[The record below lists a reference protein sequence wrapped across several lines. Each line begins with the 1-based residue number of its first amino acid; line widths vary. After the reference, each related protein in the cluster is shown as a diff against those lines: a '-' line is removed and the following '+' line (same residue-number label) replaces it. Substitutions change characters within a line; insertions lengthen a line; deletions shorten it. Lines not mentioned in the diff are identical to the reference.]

1 MSELE
6 IKIIELREDGYTY
19 KAIRLALGNPSNK
32 MIKDTLKKYVPELAG
47 DVLENR
53 GRLKSSLYG

>member
-1 MSELE
+1 MNELE
-6 IKIIELREDGYTY
+6 QKIVELREDGYTY

-32 MIKDTLKKYVPELAG
+32 MIKDTLKKYVPELVG

-53 GRLKSSLYG
+53 GKLKSSLYG